1 VDRAVS
7 GWPVAAYA
15 VVALLIVFL
24 SADST
29 WVVWLQ
35 EPSAPVIVT
44 LVISPY
50 LSP

>member
-7 GWPVAAYA
+7 GWPGAAYA

-29 WVVWLQ
+29 WVVWLR

-44 LVISPY
+44 R
-50 LSP
+50 